1 MSPAVR
7 MVIGG
12 AIGALVGYGMYR
24 FIGCRSG
31 ACPLMGHP
39 LISSLWWA
47 VIGVMAA
54 MSSK

>member
-12 AIGALVGYGMYR
+12 VMGALVGYGIYR

-47 VIGVMAA
+47 VIGVLATL
-54 MSSK
+54 SSR